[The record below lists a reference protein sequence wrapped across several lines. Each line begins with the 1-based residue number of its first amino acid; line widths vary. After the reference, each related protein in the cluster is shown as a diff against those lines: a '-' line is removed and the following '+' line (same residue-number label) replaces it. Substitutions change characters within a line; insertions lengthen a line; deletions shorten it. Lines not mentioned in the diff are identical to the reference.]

1 MNYKA
6 DLINSNQQ
14 QPYHISDIKLLRVG
28 AREEAFYS
36 EKQALRTGVYHI
48 VTIWIYKLSNLFHMT
63 PNGIFVTNVYIYN
76 KVWN

>member
-6 DLINSNQQ
+6 DLINSNQH

-63 PNGIFVTNVYIYN
+63 PNAIFTLLT
-76 KVWN
+76 